1 MHPKSAMPSSV
12 LSAPAEE
19 EADPR
24 DRRGRRHRLGCIV
37 LICLCAVL
45 AGARSLTAIGQWATN
60 APQHT
65 LARLGA
71 RLTCPELGVRTA
83 PSAATIRRVLTSL
96 DPAALTR
103 MATAADLA
111 VLIIDGKS
119 VRGSRTRGHQA
130 VHLLAAMTPTG
141 QVAAQIRVADKT
153 SEIPALKEVLD
164 GFDIEGSVISAD
176 ALRTQ
181 TDTAQHLVDERKA
194 HYLLTVKRNQPA
206 LFGQVKALPWA
217 QVPTLFTETE
227 GGHGRH
233 ERRTVKVL
241 TAPRIAFP
249 HAAQVLRVH
258 RWVKELATGRV
269 RRTYAY
275 VLTSL
280 PAERADADRLAGLA
294 RGHWR
299 IEALHHVRD
308 VSFGEDAS
316 RVRTGHGPQNMA
328 MLRNLAIPLLTE
340 LGHTSVP
347 EAVRW
352 VSYEAFTRPLELLQV
367 P

>member
-1 MHPKSAMPSSV
+1 MHPQSATPSSA
-12 LSAPAEE
+12 LSAPAQEE
-19 EADPR
+19 NDPR
-24 DRRGRRHRLGCIV
+24 DRRGRRHRLGCII

-45 AGARSLTAIGQWATN
+45 SGARSLTAIGQWSHN

-71 RLTCPELGVRTA
+71 RITCPALGIRRS
-83 PSAATIRRVLTSL
+83 PSSATIRRVLTSL

-103 MATAADLA
+103 MSTAADLA

-119 VRGSRTRGHQA
+119 VRGSRTRCSQA

-141 QVAAQIRVADKT
+141 HVAAQIRVADKT
-153 SEIPALKEVLD
+153 SEIPALKDVLAD
-164 GFDIEGSVISAD
+164 LDIEGSVVSAD
-176 ALRTQ
+176 ALHTQ
-181 TDTAQHLVDERKA
+181 TDTANHLVKERKA
-194 HYLLTVKRNQPA
+194 HYLLTVKRNQPT
-206 LFGQVKALPWA
+206 LFTQVKSLPWVQA
-217 QVPTLFTETE
+217 PTLFTEIE
-227 GGHGRH
+227 RGHGRH
-233 ERRTVKVL
+233 ERRTIKVL

-249 HAAQVLRVH
+249 HARQVLRVH
-258 RWVKELATGRV
+258 RWVKEVATAKV

-275 VLTSL
+275 VITSL
-280 PAERADADRLAGLA
+280 PAEQADAVRLSGLV

-316 RVRTGHGPQNMA
+316 RVRCGHGPQNMA
-328 MLRNLAIPLLTE
+328 MLRNLTIPLLTE
-340 LGHTSVP
+340 LGMTSIP
-347 EAVRW
+347 EAIRW
-352 VSYEAFTRPLELLQV
+352 VSYETFTRPLDLLQI

>member
-1 MHPKSAMPSSV
+1 MPASALP
-12 LSAPAEE
+12 APAEE

-24 DRRGRRHRLGCIV
+24 DRRGHRHRLGCIV
-37 LICLCAVL
+37 LVCLCAVL
-45 AGARSLTAIGQWATN
+45 AGARSLTAIGPWATN

-71 RLTCPELGVRTA
+71 RTTA

-96 DPAALTR
+96 DPTALTR
-103 MATAADLA
+103 MTTAADLA

-119 VRGSRTRGHQA
+119 VRGSRTRDHQA
-130 VHLLAAMTPTG
+130 MHLLAAMTPTG
-141 QVAAQIRVADKT
+141 HVAAQIRVADKT
-153 SEIPALKEVLD
+153 SEIPALADVLD
-164 GFDIEGSVISAD
+164 DLDIEGSVISAD
-176 ALRTQ
+176 ALHTQ
-181 TDTAQHLVDERKA
+181 TETADHLVSERKA
-194 HYLLTVKRNQPA
+194 HYVLTVKRNQPN
-206 LFGQVKALPWA
+206 LFDQVKALPWA
-217 QVPTLFTETE
+217 KAPALFTEI
-227 GGHGRH
+227 GRGHGRV

-275 VLTSL
+275 VITSL
-280 PAERADADRLAGLA
+280 PAERADAARLAGLV
-294 RGHWR
+294 RGHCR

-308 VSFGEDAS
+308 VNFGEDAS

-328 MLRNLAIPLLTE
+328 MLRNLVIPLLAE
-340 LGHTSVP
+340 LGHTSIP

-352 VSYEAFTRPLELLQV
+352 VSYEALSRPLGLLGLA
-367 P
+367 

>member
-1 MHPKSAMPSSV
+1 MHPQSAMPSPA

-37 LICLCAVL
+37 LVCLCAVL
-45 AGARSLTAIGQWATN
+45 AGARSLTAIGQWAAN
-60 APQHT
+60 APPRT

-71 RLTCPELGVRTA
+71 RTTCPGLGVRTA
-83 PSAATIRRVLTSL
+83 PSTATIRRVLTSL

-103 MATAADLA
+103 MTTAADLA

-119 VRGSRTRGHQA
+119 VRGSRTRRSQA
-130 VHLLAAMTPTG
+130 VHLLAAMTPAG
-141 QVAAQIRVADKT
+141 HVAAQIRVADKT
-153 SEIPALKEVLD
+153 SEIPALADVLD
-164 GFDIEGSVISAD
+164 GLDIEGSVVSAD
-176 ALRTQ
+176 ALHTQ
-181 TDTAQHLVDERKA
+181 TDTARHLVSERKA
-194 HYLLTVKRNQPA
+194 HYVFTVKGNQPT
-206 LFGQVKALPWA
+206 LFAQVKALPWA
-217 QVPTLFTETE
+217 KAPALSTETDRA
-227 GGHGRH
+227 HGRV

-258 RWVKELATGRV
+258 RWVKEAATGRV

-275 VLTSL
+275 VITSL
-280 PAERADADRLAGLA
+280 PAERADAARLAGLV

-328 MLRNLAIPLLTE
+328 MLRNLVIPLLAE
-340 LGHTSVP
+340 LGHTSIP

-352 VSYEAFTRPLELLQV
+352 VSYEAFSRPLDLLGLA
-367 P
+367 

>member
-1 MHPKSAMPSSV
+1 MRSQSAMPSSA

-45 AGARSLTAIGQWATN
+45 CGARSLTAIGQWAHN

-71 RLTCPELGVRTA
+71 RTTCPELGMRTA

-96 DPAALTR
+96 DPATLNR
-103 MATAADLA
+103 MTTAADLA

-119 VRGSRTRGHQA
+119 VRGSRTRRSQA

-153 SEIPALKEVLD
+153 SEIGALQDVLA
-164 GFDIEGSVISAD
+164 GLDIEGSVVSAD
-176 ALRTQ
+176 ALHTQ
-181 TDTAQHLVDERKA
+181 TDTAQHLVKERKA
-194 HYLLTVKRNQPA
+194 HYLLTVKRNQPT
-206 LFGQVKALPWA
+206 LFNQVKALPWA
-217 QVPTLFTETE
+217 HAPALFTETSR
-227 GGHGRH
+227 GHGRH

-249 HAAQVLRVH
+249 YACQVLRVH
-258 RWVKELATGRV
+258 RWVKEVATGRV

-275 VLTSL
+275 VITSL
-280 PAERADADRLAGLA
+280 PAEQAGAARLAGLV

-308 VSFGEDAS
+308 VSFGEDSS

-328 MLRNLAIPLLTE
+328 MLRNLTIPLLTE
-340 LGHTSVP
+340 LGMTSIP

-352 VSYEAFTRPLELLQV
+352 VSYETFTRPLELLQI

>member
-1 MHPKSAMPSSV
+1 MPSCA

-24 DRRGRRHRLGCIV
+24 DRRGRRHRLGCII

-45 AGARSLTAIGQWATN
+45 SGARSVTAIGQWAHN

-71 RLTCPELGVRTA
+71 RTTCPEFGARTA

-103 MATAADLA
+103 MTTAADLA
-111 VLIIDGKS
+111 VLILDGKS

-153 SEIPALKEVLD
+153 SEIGALADVLAD
-164 GFDIEGSVISAD
+164 VDIEGSVVSAD
-176 ALRTQ
+176 ALHTQ
-181 TDTAQHLVDERKA
+181 AETAKHLVDERKA
-194 HYLLTVKRNQPA
+194 HYLLTVKGNQPT
-206 LFGQVKALPWA
+206 LFSQVKALPWA
-217 QVPTLFTETE
+217 QAPALFTEAE
-227 GGHGRH
+227 RGHGRL
-233 ERRTVKVL
+233 ERRTIKVL

-249 HAAQVLRVH
+249 HARQVLRVH
-258 RWVKELATGRV
+258 RWAKEVATGRV

-275 VLTSL
+275 VITSL
-280 PAERADADRLAGLA
+280 PAEQADAARLAGLV

-328 MLRNLAIPLLTE
+328 MLRNLVIPLLTE
-340 LGHTSVP
+340 LGMSSIP

-352 VSYEAFTRPLELLQV
+352 VSYETFARPLALLQI

>member
-1 MHPKSAMPSSV
+1 MPASA

-24 DRRGRRHRLGCIV
+24 HRRGRRHRLGCIV

-45 AGARSLTAIGQWATN
+45 AGARSLTAVGPWATN

-71 RLTCPELGVRTA
+71 RTTCPELGVRTA
-83 PSAATIRRVLTSL
+83 PSTATIRRVLTSL
-96 DPAALTR
+96 DPTALTR
-103 MATAADLA
+103 MTTTADLA
-111 VLIIDGKS
+111 VLISDGKS
-119 VRGSRTRGHQA
+119 VRGSRTRDHQS
-130 VHLLAAMTPTG
+130 VHPLAAMTPTG
-141 QVAAQIRVADKT
+141 NVASQVRVANKT
-153 SEIPALKEVLD
+153 SEIGALQDVLD
-164 GFDIEGSVISAD
+164 GLDIEGSVVSAD
-176 ALRTQ
+176 ALHTQ
-181 TDTAQHLVDERKA
+181 TDTAQHLVSERKA
-194 HYLLTVKRNQPA
+194 HYVLTVKRNQPT
-206 LFGQVKALPWA
+206 LFNQVKVLPWA
-217 QVPTLFTETE
+217 KAPTLFTETSR
-227 GGHGRH
+227 GHGRQ

-241 TAPRIAFP
+241 TAPRITFP

-275 VLTSL
+275 VITSL
-280 PAERADADRLAGLA
+280 PAERANVARLAGLV
-294 RGHWR
+294 RDHWR

-328 MLRNLAIPLLTE
+328 MLRNLVIPLLAE
-340 LGHTSVP
+340 LGHTSIP

-352 VSYEAFTRPLELLQV
+352 MSYEAFNRPLDLLGLA
-367 P
+367 

>member
-1 MHPKSAMPSSV
+1 MHPQSAMPSFA

-24 DRRGRRHRLGCIV
+24 DRRGRRHRLGRIV
-37 LICLCAVL
+37 LVCLCAVL

-71 RLTCPELGVRTA
+71 RATCPELAVRTA
-83 PSAATIRRVLTSL
+83 PSAATIRRVLASL

-103 MATAADLA
+103 MTTAADLA

-119 VRGSRTRGHQA
+119 VRGSRTRRSQA

-141 QVAAQIRVADKT
+141 HVAAQIRVADKT
-153 SEIPALKEVLD
+153 SEIPALTDVLA
-164 GFDIEGSVISAD
+164 GLDIEGSVVSAD
-176 ALRTQ
+176 ALHTQ
-181 TDTAQHLVDERKA
+181 TETAQHLVKKRKA
-194 HYLLTVKRNQPA
+194 HYLLTVKRNQPT
-206 LFGQVKALPWA
+206 LFDQVKALPWVQA
-217 QVPTLFTETE
+217 PALFTETDRA
-227 GGHGRH
+227 HGRV
-233 ERRTVKVL
+233 EGRTVKVL

-275 VLTSL
+275 VITSL
-280 PAERADADRLAGLA
+280 PAAGRRCPVGGSGAGALADRGAT
-294 RGHWR
+294 
-299 IEALHHVRD
+299 
-308 VSFGEDAS
+308 SC
-316 RVRTGHGPQNMA
+316 TGC
-328 MLRNLAIPLLTE
+328 E
-340 LGHTSVP
+340 L
-347 EAVRW
+347 W
-352 VSYEAFTRPLELLQV
+352 
-367 P
+367 